1 MTEQEFDK
9 WVFRIKHF
17 LIMFFIL
24 FFALGAHFY
33 IKYSQ
38 LLERS
43 MIDFYNWL
51 CDLTTA
57 QQLGL
62 CFMQF
67 VCTIS
72 GYALTR
78 NLAQTDFV

>member
-1 MTEQEFDK
+1 
-9 WVFRIKHF
+9 
-17 LIMFFIL
+17 
-24 FFALGAHFY
+24 
-33 IKYSQ
+33 
-38 LLERS
+38 
-43 MIDFYNWL
+43 MIDFYNWF

-78 NLAQTDFV
+78 NLA